1 MGGRTA
7 ILLRVGNSNG
17 KPNNWGEL
25 YFATNGVV
33 PATVQDVALCVET
46 YDAAADQ
53 VIAAD
58 YSGTNTAGPL
68 QRAYNA
74 APQAY
79 LTAGI
84 KKWWTLAFTF
94 TGINFQ
100 KGASGAGREN
110 AQADFRVQVG
120 PPMNGAVY
128 FDRAWLVT
136 QGVPAAKAAT
146 KL

>member
-1 MGGRTA
+1 MR
-7 ILLRVGNSNG
+7 N
-17 KPNNWGEL
+17 
-25 YFATNGVV
+25 
-33 PATVQDVALCVET
+33 VALCIET
-46 YDAAADQ
+46 YDAAAGQ

-68 QRAYNA
+68 QGAYDA

-79 LTAGI
+79 LTAAT
-84 KKWWTLAFTF
+84 KKWWTLAFIF

-100 KGASGAGREN
+100 KGASGAGKEN

-120 PPMNGAVY
+120 PPMNGNVY

-136 QGVPAAKAAT
+136 QGVPAGKSLAAT
-146 KL
+146 PSATATTKL